1 MEEGSGFFWKYC
13 KRVSENT
20 VIRLRSGDIITG
32 LRTLWN
38 KQEDFLIYSDDS
50 IAGNECRMA
59 PKRETAVLRVYNCR
73 EKYGIQIC
81 RKVCYNKTHSRFRKT
96 VNGTENIRM
105 SVSVYFTFN

>member
-13 KRVSENT
+13 KRVSDNT

-38 KQEDFLIYSDDS
+38 KQEDFLIYSDDP

-73 EKYGIQIC
+73 EKIWNTNMPEG
-81 RKVCYNKTHSRFRKT
+81 VL
-96 VNGTENIRM
+96 
-105 SVSVYFTFN
+105 

>member
-59 PKRETAVLRVYNCR
+59 PKGNGFEVYNCR
-73 EKYGIQIC
+73 QKIWNTNMPEG
-81 RKVCYNKTHSRFRKT
+81 VL
-96 VNGTENIRM
+96 
-105 SVSVYFTFN
+105 

>member
-1 MEEGSGFFWKYC
+1 MEEGSGFFWKYY

-38 KQEDFLIYSDDS
+38 KQKDFTIYAGDF
-50 IAGNECRMA
+50 IGNEYRMA

-73 EKYGIQIC
+73 EKIWNTNMPEG
-81 RKVCYNKTHSRFRKT
+81 VL
-96 VNGTENIRM
+96 
-105 SVSVYFTFN
+105 

>member
-1 MEEGSGFFWKYC
+1 MEEGSGFFWKYY

-50 IAGNECRMA
+50 IAGNECHMEYKYAGRCVII
-59 PKRETAVLRVYNCR
+59 KLTAGSAKL
-73 EKYGIQIC
+73 
-81 RKVCYNKTHSRFRKT
+81 
-96 VNGTENIRM
+96 
-105 SVSVYFTFN
+105 

>member
-50 IAGNECRMA
+50 IAGNECRMGA
-59 PKRETAVLRVYNCR
+59 KKGNGSFE
-73 EKYGIQIC
+73 GI
-81 RKVCYNKTHSRFRKT
+81 
-96 VNGTENIRM
+96 
-105 SVSVYFTFN
+105 